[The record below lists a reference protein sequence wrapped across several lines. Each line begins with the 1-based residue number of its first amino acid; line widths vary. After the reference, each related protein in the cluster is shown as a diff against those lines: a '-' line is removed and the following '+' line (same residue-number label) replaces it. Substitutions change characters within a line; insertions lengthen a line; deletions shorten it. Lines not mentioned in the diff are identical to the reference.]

1 MLSLS
6 PRTKSIL
13 LLISTLLLGMVLG
26 AVVNAWLAT
35 ERFERIRDLRRPGG
49 MVRHLERVLEPQSDE
64 QRAQIRTVLNATS
77 EDVQAL
83 RETHRREM
91 RAVMDSMTARLEPV
105 LTDEQMSTLQNRLR
119 RGPHGP
125 RAGPPGGHPRRR

>member
-13 LLISTLLLGMVLG
+13 LLVSTLLLGMVLG

-49 MVRHLERVLEPQSDE
+49 MIQHLERIVEPTSPE
-64 QRAQIRTVLNATS
+64 QRAQIRAVFDATS
-77 EDVQAL
+77 AEVQAL
-83 RETHRREM
+83 RDEHRREL
-91 RAVMDSMTARLEPV
+91 RAVMDSMTVRLEPV
-105 LTDEQMSTLQNRLR
+105 LTDEQMSTLRDRLR
-119 RGPHGP
+119 IGPRGP
-125 RAGPPGGHPRRR
+125 RAGPHRGRQRGR